1 MTLDRWVFVRV
12 FGASEIHAD
21 APFVTSAYS
30 VDERFNFV
38 IKES

>member
-1 MTLDRWVFVRV
+1 MILDRSIPARV
-12 FGASEIHAD
+12 LVVPAHKPPRARQ
-21 APFVTSAYS
+21 SAYS